1 MSNSKTEQLYED
13 FQYSRTGLDSV
24 LETAVAELGKTIT
37 ETKDK
42 AKQARKR
49 FSQFNEAKDL
59 SDQITAMF
67 KEFGEKISE
76 GFNEASPKMQ
86 RELAPKF
93 AEVCMAAMEMNPKNT
108 KEVKKVVDLVFAD
121 YEKNPQPD
129 VEVYKTFQKVYASA
143 FRNTGNMEF
152 ANESNR
158 IGDKVEML
166 NGNATPDKFLKRL
179 LGDNPKVD
187 DLHNL
192 EASLQHQLNENPEQ
206 CGKDLLGYIKEI
218 VKIRNDALREQ
229 TFEIV
234 LQNLKK
240 FLQSSIKE
248 ASKSKPD
255 MEQLEK
261 AMFKV
266 FEIEEA
272 VGLTPKAEL
281 NRTPFERHTYEKY
294 VKEMKDK
301 ANQDKLAKDIYTLLN
316 FPNEKLGVDRQ
327 KGKSFYPS
335 KKDMLKIVNNL
346 AQYKHISDK
355 RVIHEIDDQMI
366 TYINLRI
373 DDKNFTNIDDEII
386 DKIISIKNEET
397 EKAPKNDKLEKLKAD
412 MTQYRASMHAK
423 GIKSKA
429 KTADIKP
436 EASKKAPTT
445 KTILD
450 VKDIKD
456 LKNGNGRK

>member
-93 AEVCMAAMEMNPKNT
+93 AEVCVAAMEMNPKNT

-129 VEVYKTFQKVYASA
+129 VEVYKTFQKIYASA

-152 ANESNR
+152 ANASNR
-158 IGDKVEML
+158 ISDKVEML

-179 LGDNPKVD
+179 LGDNSKVD
-187 DLHNL
+187 DLHNF
-192 EASLQHQLNENPEQ
+192 EAGLQHQLNENPEQ
-206 CGKDLLGYIKEI
+206 CGKDLLSYIKEI

-248 ASKSKPD
+248 ASKSKTD

-266 FEIEEA
+266 FEIEDA

-281 NRTPFERHTYEKY
+281 NRTPFERQMHDKY
-294 VKEMKDK
+294 LKILKVQ
-301 ANQDKLAKDIYTLLN
+301 ANQDRIAKQIYTLLN
-316 FPNEKLGVDRQ
+316 TNNKKLGVEHQ

-335 KKDMLKIVNNL
+335 KKDMLKIANL
-346 AQYKHISDK
+346 LNQYKDIDYGMSVDISVK
-355 RVIHEIDDQMI
+355 
-366 TYINLRI
+366 I
-373 DDKNFTNIDDEII
+373 DDKNFSNVDEEFI
-386 DKIISIKNEET
+386 DKIMNLKGEN
-397 EKAPKNDKLEKLKAD
+397 ADKLKAD
-412 MTQYRASMHAK
+412 VTQVRAQMHAK

-436 EASKKAPTT
+436 NANGNPTT
-445 KTILD
+445 NIVFSVD
-450 VKDIKD
+450 DIKD
-456 LKNGNGRK
+456 IKNGNGR